1 MTVRR
6 LPPFVTQHFDP
17 RPSGGDIAARRLRA
31 RTFLIS
37 DLLRVMVAFDSRR
50 TPDPSQ
56 LLHPETVGALRTA
69 LAAQR
74 ASRGDASPE
83 LSDAIRAAAD
93 EARARE
99 LPPEALLIQL
109 KQLADDVGLS
119 PDDPEAAKPR
129 RIREWMVGALLRAY
143 WASHENP
150 ESAEPA

>member
-1 MTVRR
+1 
-6 LPPFVTQHFDP
+6 
-17 RPSGGDIAARRLRA
+17 
-31 RTFLIS
+31 
-37 DLLRVMVAFDSRR
+37 MVAFDSRR

-56 LLHPETVGALRTA
+56 LLHPETVDALRTA

-74 ASRGDASPE
+74 AARGDATPE
-83 LSDAIRAAAD
+83 LSEAIRAAAD
-93 EARARE
+93 EARTRE